1 MQTPANHAVFL
12 PEPDSVRRSARE
24 IELGQWAIFTEIV
37 RNGHV
42 VVLSFNQV
50 ADSYTLMNMLLD
62 DRSRDAVLQL
72 FRLGWLQVNAYKSLY
87 TLADY
92 ISSATNKTAKK
103 GETFLFS
110 WLPVQ
115 QNETF
120 LLGLI
125 RKAVTSSNTAM
136 FPQQAHPAPQDLWI
150 LNAEIDPLLA
160 DPNALTPQKRD
171 VLRALKK
178 EIQEDYARRMSDIG
192 KFISIIVQLSA
203 TRPAIHPKK
212 EQTDIRYDYLAL
224 LHAILWMPNI
234 PWCECGLDPKL
245 APLVEQARDQLR
257 QMLRTPQ
264 WAQLRSCNNRSDWTD
279 GLKEY
284 KPAPSP
290 GQTSPQRD
298 ALQMANA
305 LIDLCYHYASEESVL
320 QVLKH
325 FDDSGLLPLPALN
338 QPHSRA
344 AAKWLRH
351 VNARRL
357 FQRPDFLTVF
367 VRHLNTYW
375 QGHRS
380 LFLARDTDELL
391 EYRSV
396 RHWHLWDDPALCGG
410 PDSADILHT
419 PDWNLALATV
429 HNRPPTLPSAPPP
442 CTYPLQTKAFRPHWR
457 RWRFVHALGSG
468 LGLLASFL
476 LILVLAHSET
486 FLDTV
491 MCRIFPLNLDQT
503 SQMTRMLVS
512 VLVTSALVSLLSSLI
527 PWCVSQVRRGLA
539 RLRSSQP
546 SAGAFQIPDILDF
559 YKKMGRSLLGWVS
572 TTVLYRK
579 KYRTLSKSARR

>member
-12 PEPDSVRRSARE
+12 PEPDSVRRSTRE

-72 FRLGWLQVNAYKSLY
+72 FRLGWLQVNAFGSYY

-92 ISSATNKTAKK
+92 ISSVTTKK
-103 GETFLFS
+103 PEEKETFLFS

-115 QNETF
+115 QGETF

-136 FPQQAHPAPQDLWI
+136 FPQQAHPAPRDLWI
-150 LNAEIDPLLA
+150 LNAEIEPLLA
-160 DPNALTPQKRD
+160 APNALTPQEKE
-171 VLRALKK
+171 VLQALKK

-203 TRPAIHPKK
+203 TGPAIHPKK
-212 EQTDIRYDYLAL
+212 DQTDIRYDYLAL

-234 PWCECGLDPKL
+234 PWCACGLDPKL

-257 QMLRTPQ
+257 RLASTPEGRK
-264 WAQLRSCNNRSDWTD
+264 LHNRNNRSDWSYK
-279 GLKEY
+279 LK
-284 KPAPSP
+284 AFST

-320 QVLKH
+320 HVLKH

-351 VNARRL
+351 INARRL

-391 EYRSV
+391 AYLSV

-429 HNRPPTLPSAPPP
+429 HNRPPTPPSAPPP

-491 MCRIFPLNLDQT
+491 IGRIFPLNLDQT
-503 SQMTRMLVS
+503 SQLTKMLVS
-512 VLVTSALVSLLSSLI
+512 VLVTSALVSLLSSLV
-527 PWCVSQVRRGLA
+527 PWCVSQVRRGVA

-546 SAGAFQIPDILDF
+546 SAGAFHIPDILDF

-579 KYRTLSKSARR
+579 KYRALSKSARR

>member
-72 FRLGWLQVNAYKSLY
+72 FRLGWLQVNAFGSYY

-92 ISSATNKTAKK
+92 ISSVTTKK
-103 GETFLFS
+103 PEEKETFLFS

-115 QNETF
+115 QGETF

-136 FPQQAHPAPQDLWI
+136 FPQQAHPAPRDLWI
-150 LNAEIDPLLA
+150 LNAEIEPLLA
-160 DPNALTPQKRD
+160 APNALTPQEKE
-171 VLRALKK
+171 VLQALKK

-203 TRPAIHPKK
+203 TGPAIHPKK
-212 EQTDIRYDYLAL
+212 DQTDIRYDYLAL

-234 PWCECGLDPKL
+234 PWCACGLDPKL

-257 QMLRTPQ
+257 RLASTPEGRK
-264 WAQLRSCNNRSDWTD
+264 LHNRNNRSDWSYK
-279 GLKEY
+279 LK
-284 KPAPSP
+284 AFST

-298 ALQMANA
+298 ALRMANA

-320 QVLKH
+320 HVLKH

-351 VNARRL
+351 INARRL

-391 EYRSV
+391 AYRSV

-419 PDWNLALATV
+419 PDWYLALATV

-491 MCRIFPLNLDQT
+491 IGRIFPLNLDQT
-503 SQMTRMLVS
+503 SQLTKMLVS
-512 VLVTSALVSLLSSLI
+512 VLVTSALVSWRGPPALL
-527 PWCVSQVRRGLA
+527 PA
-539 RLRSSQP
+539 LR
-546 SAGAFQIPDILDF
+546 
-559 YKKMGRSLLGWVS
+559 RSLPHPRHSGL
-572 TTVLYRK
+572 L
-579 KYRTLSKSARR
+579 

>member
-12 PEPDSVRRSARE
+12 PEPDSVRRSTRE

-72 FRLGWLQVNAYKSLY
+72 FRLGWLQVNAFGSYY

-92 ISSATNKTAKK
+92 ISSVTTKK
-103 GETFLFS
+103 PEEKETFLFS

-115 QNETF
+115 QGETF

-136 FPQQAHPAPQDLWI
+136 FPQQAHPAPRDLWI
-150 LNAEIDPLLA
+150 LNAEIEPLLA
-160 DPNALTPQKRD
+160 APNALTPQEKE
-171 VLRALKK
+171 VLQALKK

-203 TRPAIHPKK
+203 TGPAIHPKK
-212 EQTDIRYDYLAL
+212 DQTDIRYDYLAL

-234 PWCECGLDPKL
+234 HWCACGLDPKL

-257 QMLRTPQ
+257 RLASTPEGRK
-264 WAQLRSCNNRSDWTD
+264 LHNRNNRSDWSYK
-279 GLKEY
+279 LK
-284 KPAPSP
+284 AFST

-320 QVLKH
+320 HVLKH

-351 VNARRL
+351 INARRL

-391 EYRSV
+391 AYRSV

-419 PDWNLALATV
+419 PDWYLALATV
-429 HNRPPTLPSAPPP
+429 HNRPPTPPSAPPP

-491 MCRIFPLNLDQT
+491 IGRIFPLNLDQT
-503 SQMTRMLVS
+503 SQLTKMLVS
-512 VLVTSALVSLLSSLI
+512 VLVTSALVSLLSSLV
-527 PWCVSQVRRGLA
+527 PWCVSQVRRGVA

-546 SAGAFQIPDILDF
+546 SAGAFHIPDILDF

-579 KYRTLSKSARR
+579 KYRALSKSARR

>member
-72 FRLGWLQVNAYKSLY
+72 FRLGWLQVNAFGSYY

-92 ISSATNKTAKK
+92 ISSVTTKK
-103 GETFLFS
+103 PEEKETFLFS

-115 QNETF
+115 QGETF

-136 FPQQAHPAPQDLWI
+136 FPQQAHPAPRDLWI
-150 LNAEIDPLLA
+150 LNAEIEPLLA
-160 DPNALTPQKRD
+160 APNALTPQEKE
-171 VLRALKK
+171 VLQALKK

-212 EQTDIRYDYLAL
+212 DQTDIRYDYLAL

-234 PWCECGLDPKL
+234 HWCACGLEPKL

-257 QMLRTPQ
+257 RLASTPEGRK
-264 WAQLRSCNNRSDWTD
+264 LHNRNNRSDWSYK
-279 GLKEY
+279 LK
-284 KPAPSP
+284 AFST

-320 QVLKH
+320 HVLKH

-351 VNARRL
+351 INARRL

-391 EYRSV
+391 AYRSV

-419 PDWNLALATV
+419 PDWYLALATV

-491 MCRIFPLNLDQT
+491 IGRIFPLNLDQT
-503 SQMTRMLVS
+503 SQLTKMLVS
-512 VLVTSALVSLLSSLI
+512 VLVTSALVSLLSSLV
-527 PWCVSQVRRGLA
+527 PWCVSQVRRGVA

-546 SAGAFQIPDILDF
+546 SAGAFHIPDILDF

-579 KYRTLSKSARR
+579 KYRALSKSARR

>member
-72 FRLGWLQVNAYKSLY
+72 FRLGWLQVNAFGSYY

-92 ISSATNKTAKK
+92 ISSVTTKK
-103 GETFLFS
+103 PEEKETFLFS

-115 QNETF
+115 QGETF

-125 RKAVTSSNTAM
+125 HKAVTSSNTAM
-136 FPQQAHPAPQDLWI
+136 FPQQAHPAPRDLWI
-150 LNAEIDPLLA
+150 LNAEIEPLLA
-160 DPNALTPQKRD
+160 APNALTPQEKE
-171 VLRALKK
+171 VLQALKK

-203 TRPAIHPKK
+203 TGPAIHPKK
-212 EQTDIRYDYLAL
+212 DQADIRYDYLAL
-224 LHAILWMPNI
+224 LHAILWTPNI
-234 PWCECGLDPKL
+234 HWCACGLDPKL

-257 QMLRTPQ
+257 RLASTPEGRK
-264 WAQLRSCNNRSDWTD
+264 LHNRNNRSDWSYK
-279 GLKEY
+279 LK
-284 KPAPSP
+284 AFSA

-320 QVLKH
+320 HVLKH

-351 VNARRL
+351 INARRL

-391 EYRSV
+391 AYRSV

-419 PDWNLALATV
+419 PDWYLALATV

-491 MCRIFPLNLDQT
+491 IGRIFPLNLDQT
-503 SQMTRMLVS
+503 SQLTKMLVS
-512 VLVTSALVSLLSSLI
+512 VLVTSALVSLLSSLV
-527 PWCVSQVRRGLA
+527 PWCVSQVRRGVA

-546 SAGAFQIPDILDF
+546 SAGAFHIPDILDF

-579 KYRTLSKSARR
+579 KYRALSKSARR

>member
-72 FRLGWLQVNAYKSLY
+72 FRLGWLQVNAFGSYY

-92 ISSATNKTAKK
+92 ISSVTTKK
-103 GETFLFS
+103 PEEKETFLFS

-115 QNETF
+115 QGETF

-136 FPQQAHPAPQDLWI
+136 FPQQAHPAPRDLWI
-150 LNAEIDPLLA
+150 LNAEIEPLLA
-160 DPNALTPQKRD
+160 APNALTPQEKE
-171 VLRALKK
+171 VLQALKK

-203 TRPAIHPKK
+203 TGPAIHPKK
-212 EQTDIRYDYLAL
+212 DQTDIRYDYLAL

-234 PWCECGLDPKL
+234 PWCACGLEPKL

-257 QMLRTPQ
+257 RLASTPEGRK
-264 WAQLRSCNNRSDWTD
+264 LHNRNNRSDWSYK
-279 GLKEY
+279 LK
-284 KPAPSP
+284 AFST

-320 QVLKH
+320 HVLKH

-351 VNARRL
+351 INARRL

-391 EYRSV
+391 AYRSV

-419 PDWNLALATV
+419 PDWYLALATV

-491 MCRIFPLNLDQT
+491 IGRIVPLNLDQT
-503 SQMTRMLVS
+503 SQLTKMLVS
-512 VLVTSALVSLLSSLI
+512 VLVTSALVSLLSSLV
-527 PWCVSQVRRGLA
+527 PWCVSQVRRGVA

-546 SAGAFQIPDILDF
+546 SAGAFHIPDILDF

-579 KYRTLSKSARR
+579 KYRALSKSARR

>member
-72 FRLGWLQVNAYKSLY
+72 FRLGWLQVNAFGSYY

-92 ISSATNKTAKK
+92 ISSVTTKK
-103 GETFLFS
+103 PEEKETFLFS

-115 QNETF
+115 QGETF

-136 FPQQAHPAPQDLWI
+136 FPQQAHPAPRDLWI
-150 LNAEIDPLLA
+150 LNAEIEPLLA
-160 DPNALTPQKRD
+160 APNALTPQEKE
-171 VLRALKK
+171 VLQALKK

-203 TRPAIHPKK
+203 TGPAIHPKK
-212 EQTDIRYDYLAL
+212 DQTDIRYDYLAL

-234 PWCECGLDPKL
+234 PWCACGLDPKL
-245 APLVEQARDQLR
+245 APLVEQARDHLR
-257 QMLRTPQ
+257 RLASTPEGRK
-264 WAQLRSCNNRSDWTD
+264 LHNRNNRSDWSYK
-279 GLKEY
+279 LK
-284 KPAPSP
+284 AFST

-320 QVLKH
+320 HVLKH

-351 VNARRL
+351 INARRL

-391 EYRSV
+391 AYRSV

-429 HNRPPTLPSAPPP
+429 HNRPPTPPSAPPP

-491 MCRIFPLNLDQT
+491 IGRIFPLNLDQT
-503 SQMTRMLVS
+503 SQLTKMLVS
-512 VLVTSALVSLLSSLI
+512 VLVTSALVSLLSSLV
-527 PWCVSQVRRGLA
+527 PWCVSQVRRGVA

-546 SAGAFQIPDILDF
+546 SAGAFHIPDILDF

-579 KYRTLSKSARR
+579 KYRALSKSARR

>member
-72 FRLGWLQVNAYKSLY
+72 FRLGWLQVNAFGSYY

-92 ISSATNKTAKK
+92 ISSVTTKK
-103 GETFLFS
+103 PEEKETFLFS

-115 QNETF
+115 QGETF

-136 FPQQAHPAPQDLWI
+136 FPQQAHPAPRDLWI
-150 LNAEIDPLLA
+150 LNAEIEPLLA
-160 DPNALTPQKRD
+160 APNALTPQEKE
-171 VLRALKK
+171 VLQALKK

-203 TRPAIHPKK
+203 TGPAIHPKK
-212 EQTDIRYDYLAL
+212 DQTDIRYDYLAL

-234 PWCECGLDPKL
+234 HWCACGLEPKL

-257 QMLRTPQ
+257 RLASTPEGRK
-264 WAQLRSCNNRSDWTD
+264 LHNRNNRSDWSYK
-279 GLKEY
+279 LK
-284 KPAPSP
+284 AFST

-320 QVLKH
+320 HVLKH

-351 VNARRL
+351 INARRL

-391 EYRSV
+391 AYRSV

-419 PDWNLALATV
+419 PDWYLALATV

-491 MCRIFPLNLDQT
+491 IGRIFPLNLDQT
-503 SQMTRMLVS
+503 SQLTKMLVS
-512 VLVTSALVSLLSSLI
+512 VLVTSALVSLLSSLV
-527 PWCVSQVRRGLA
+527 PWCVSQVRRGVA

-546 SAGAFQIPDILDF
+546 SAGAFHIPDILDF

-579 KYRTLSKSARR
+579 KYRALSKSARR

>member
-72 FRLGWLQVNAYKSLY
+72 FRLGWLQVNAYGSYY

-92 ISSATNKTAKK
+92 ISSVTTKK
-103 GETFLFS
+103 PEEKETFLFS

-115 QNETF
+115 QGETF

-136 FPQQAHPAPQDLWI
+136 FPQQAHPAPRDLWI
-150 LNAEIDPLLA
+150 LNAEIEPLLA
-160 DPNALTPQKRD
+160 APNALTPQEKE
-171 VLRALKK
+171 VLQALKK

-203 TRPAIHPKK
+203 TGPAIHPKK
-212 EQTDIRYDYLAL
+212 DQTDIRYDYLAL

-234 PWCECGLDPKL
+234 PWCACGLDPKL

-257 QMLRTPQ
+257 RLASTPEGRK
-264 WAQLRSCNNRSDWTD
+264 LHNRNNRSDWSYK
-279 GLKEY
+279 LK
-284 KPAPSP
+284 AFST

-320 QVLKH
+320 HVLKH

-351 VNARRL
+351 INARRL
-357 FQRPDFLTVF
+357 FQRPDFLSVF

-391 EYRSV
+391 AYRSV

-491 MCRIFPLNLDQT
+491 IGRIFPLNLDQT
-503 SQMTRMLVS
+503 SQLTKMLVS
-512 VLVTSALVSLLSSLI
+512 VLVTSALVSLLSSLV
-527 PWCVSQVRRGLA
+527 PWCVSQVRRGVA

-546 SAGAFQIPDILDF
+546 SAGAFHIPDILDF

-579 KYRTLSKSARR
+579 KYRALSKSARR

>member
-12 PEPDSVRRSARE
+12 SEPDSVRRSARE

-62 DRSRDAVLQL
+62 DRSRDAVLRL
-72 FRLGWLQVNAYKSLY
+72 FRLGWLQVNAFGSYY

-92 ISSATNKTAKK
+92 ISSVTTKK
-103 GETFLFS
+103 PEEKETFLFS

-115 QNETF
+115 QGETF
-120 LLGLI
+120 LLSLI

-136 FPQQAHPAPQDLWI
+136 FPQQAHPAPRDLWI
-150 LNAEIDPLLA
+150 LNAEIEPLLA
-160 DPNALTPQKRD
+160 APNALTPQEKE
-171 VLRALKK
+171 VLQALKK

-203 TRPAIHPKK
+203 TGPAIHPKK
-212 EQTDIRYDYLAL
+212 AQADIRYDYLAL

-234 PWCECGLDPKL
+234 HWCACGLDPKL

-257 QMLRTPQ
+257 RLASTPEGRK
-264 WAQLRSCNNRSDWTD
+264 LHNRNNRSDWSYK
-279 GLKEY
+279 LK
-284 KPAPSP
+284 AFST

-320 QVLKH
+320 HVLKH

-351 VNARRL
+351 INARRL

-391 EYRSV
+391 AYRSV

-419 PDWNLALATV
+419 PDWYLALATV

-491 MCRIFPLNLDQT
+491 IGRIFPLNLDQT
-503 SQMTRMLVS
+503 SQLTKMLVS
-512 VLVTSALVSLLSSLI
+512 VLVTSALVSLLSSLV
-527 PWCVSQVRRGLA
+527 PWCVSQVRRGVA

-546 SAGAFQIPDILDF
+546 SAGAFHIPDILDF

-579 KYRTLSKSARR
+579 KYRALSKSARR

>member
-24 IELGQWAIFTEIV
+24 IELGQWAIFTEIA

-72 FRLGWLQVNAYKSLY
+72 FRLGWLQVNAYGSYY

-92 ISSATNKTAKK
+92 ISSVTTKK
-103 GETFLFS
+103 PEEKETFLFS

-115 QNETF
+115 QGETF

-136 FPQQAHPAPQDLWI
+136 FPQQAHPAPRDLWI
-150 LNAEIDPLLA
+150 LNAEIEPLLA
-160 DPNALTPQKRD
+160 APNALTPQEKE
-171 VLRALKK
+171 VLQALKK

-203 TRPAIHPKK
+203 TGPAIHPKK
-212 EQTDIRYDYLAL
+212 DQTDIRYDYLAL

-234 PWCECGLDPKL
+234 PWCACGLDPKL

-257 QMLRTPQ
+257 RLASTPEGRK
-264 WAQLRSCNNRSDWTD
+264 LHNRNNRSDWSYK
-279 GLKEY
+279 LK
-284 KPAPSP
+284 AFST

-320 QVLKH
+320 HVLKH

-351 VNARRL
+351 INARRL

-391 EYRSV
+391 AYRSV

-419 PDWNLALATV
+419 PDWYLALATV

-491 MCRIFPLNLDQT
+491 IGRIFPLNLDQT
-503 SQMTRMLVS
+503 SQLTKMLVS
-512 VLVTSALVSLLSSLI
+512 VLVTSALVSLLSSLV
-527 PWCVSQVRRGLA
+527 PWCVSQVRRGVA

-546 SAGAFQIPDILDF
+546 SAGAFHIPDILDF

-579 KYRTLSKSARR
+579 KYRALSKSARR

>member
-12 PEPDSVRRSARE
+12 SEPDSVRRSARE

-62 DRSRDAVLQL
+62 DRSRDAVLRL
-72 FRLGWLQVNAYKSLY
+72 FRLGWLQVNAFGSYY

-92 ISSATNKTAKK
+92 ISSVTTKK
-103 GETFLFS
+103 PEEKETFLFS

-115 QNETF
+115 QGETF

-136 FPQQAHPAPQDLWI
+136 FPQQAHPAPRDLWI
-150 LNAEIDPLLA
+150 LNAEIEPLLA
-160 DPNALTPQKRD
+160 APNALTPQEKE
-171 VLRALKK
+171 VLQALKK

-203 TRPAIHPKK
+203 TGPAIHPKK
-212 EQTDIRYDYLAL
+212 AQADIRYDYLAL

-234 PWCECGLDPKL
+234 HWCACGLDPKL
-245 APLVEQARDQLR
+245 APLVEQARNQLR
-257 QMLRTPQ
+257 RLASTPEGRK
-264 WAQLRSCNNRSDWTD
+264 LHNRNNRSDWSYK
-279 GLKEY
+279 LK
-284 KPAPSP
+284 AFST

-320 QVLKH
+320 HVLKH

-351 VNARRL
+351 INARRL

-391 EYRSV
+391 AYRSV
-396 RHWHLWDDPALCGG
+396 RHWHLWDDPALCRG

-491 MCRIFPLNLDQT
+491 IGRIFPLNLDQT
-503 SQMTRMLVS
+503 SQLTKMLVS
-512 VLVTSALVSLLSSLI
+512 VLVTSALVSLLSSLV
-527 PWCVSQVRRGLA
+527 PWCVSQVRRSVA

-546 SAGAFQIPDILDF
+546 SAGAFHIPDILDF

-579 KYRTLSKSARR
+579 KYRALSKSARR

>member
-72 FRLGWLQVNAYKSLY
+72 FRLGWLQVNAYGSYY

-92 ISSATNKTAKK
+92 ISSVTTKK
-103 GETFLFS
+103 PEEKETFLFS

-115 QNETF
+115 QGETF

-136 FPQQAHPAPQDLWI
+136 FPQQAHPAPRDLWI
-150 LNAEIDPLLA
+150 LNAEIEPLLA
-160 DPNALTPQKRD
+160 APNALTPQEKE
-171 VLRALKK
+171 VLQALKK

-203 TRPAIHPKK
+203 TGPAIHPKK
-212 EQTDIRYDYLAL
+212 DQTDIRYDYLAL

-234 PWCECGLDPKL
+234 HWCACGLEPKL

-257 QMLRTPQ
+257 RLASTPEGRK
-264 WAQLRSCNNRSDWTD
+264 LHNRNNRSDWSYK
-279 GLKEY
+279 LK
-284 KPAPSP
+284 AFST

-298 ALQMANA
+298 ALRMANA

-320 QVLKH
+320 HVLKH

-351 VNARRL
+351 INARRL

-391 EYRSV
+391 AYRSV

-419 PDWNLALATV
+419 PDWYLALATV

-491 MCRIFPLNLDQT
+491 IGRIVPLNLDQT
-503 SQMTRMLVS
+503 SQLTKMLVS
-512 VLVTSALVSLLSSLI
+512 VLVTSALVSLLSSLV
-527 PWCVSQVRRGLA
+527 PWCVSQVRRGVA

-546 SAGAFQIPDILDF
+546 SAGAFHIPDILDF

-579 KYRTLSKSARR
+579 KYRALSKSARR

>member
-72 FRLGWLQVNAYKSLY
+72 FRLGWLQVNAYGSYY

-92 ISSATNKTAKK
+92 ISSVTTKK
-103 GETFLFS
+103 PEEKETFLFS

-115 QNETF
+115 QGETF

-136 FPQQAHPAPQDLWI
+136 FPQQAHPAPRDLWI
-150 LNAEIDPLLA
+150 LNAEIEPLLA
-160 DPNALTPQKRD
+160 APNALTPQKKE
-171 VLRALKK
+171 VLQALKK

-203 TRPAIHPKK
+203 TGPAIHPKK
-212 EQTDIRYDYLAL
+212 DQTDIRYDYLAL

-234 PWCECGLDPKL
+234 PWCACGLDPKL

-257 QMLRTPQ
+257 RLASTPEGRK
-264 WAQLRSCNNRSDWTD
+264 LHNRNNRSDWSYK
-279 GLKEY
+279 LK
-284 KPAPSP
+284 AFST

-320 QVLKH
+320 HVLKH

-351 VNARRL
+351 INARRL

-391 EYRSV
+391 AYRSV

-419 PDWNLALATV
+419 PDWYLALATV

-491 MCRIFPLNLDQT
+491 IGRIFPLNLDQT
-503 SQMTRMLVS
+503 SQLTKMLVS
-512 VLVTSALVSLLSSLI
+512 VLVTSALVSLLSSLV
-527 PWCVSQVRRGLA
+527 PWCVSQVRRGVA

-546 SAGAFQIPDILDF
+546 SAGAFHIPDILDF

-579 KYRTLSKSARR
+579 KYRALSKSARR

>member
-12 PEPDSVRRSARE
+12 SEPDSVRRSARE

-72 FRLGWLQVNAYKSLY
+72 FRLGWLQVNAFGSYY

-92 ISSATNKTAKK
+92 ISSVTTKK
-103 GETFLFS
+103 PEEKETFLFS

-115 QNETF
+115 QGETF

-136 FPQQAHPAPQDLWI
+136 FPQQAHPAPRDLWI
-150 LNAEIDPLLA
+150 LYAEIEPLLA
-160 DPNALTPQKRD
+160 APNALTPQEKE
-171 VLRALKK
+171 VLQALKK

-212 EQTDIRYDYLAL
+212 DQTDIRYDYLAL

-234 PWCECGLDPKL
+234 HWCACGLDPKL

-257 QMLRTPQ
+257 RLASTPEGRK
-264 WAQLRSCNNRSDWTD
+264 LHNRNNRSDWSYK
-279 GLKEY
+279 LK
-284 KPAPSP
+284 AFST

-320 QVLKH
+320 HVLKH

-351 VNARRL
+351 INARRL

-391 EYRSV
+391 AYRSV

-419 PDWNLALATV
+419 PDWYLALATV

-491 MCRIFPLNLDQT
+491 IGRIFPLNLDQT
-503 SQMTRMLVS
+503 SQLTKMLVS
-512 VLVTSALVSLLSSLI
+512 VLVTSALVSLLSSLV

-546 SAGAFQIPDILDF
+546 SAGAFHIPDILDF

-579 KYRTLSKSARR
+579 KYRALSKSARR

>member
-72 FRLGWLQVNAYKSLY
+72 FRLGWLQVNAFGSYY

-92 ISSATNKTAKK
+92 ISSVTTKK
-103 GETFLFS
+103 PEEKETFLFS

-115 QNETF
+115 QGETF

-136 FPQQAHPAPQDLWI
+136 FSQQAHPAPRDLWI
-150 LNAEIDPLLA
+150 LNAEIEPLLA
-160 DPNALTPQKRD
+160 APNALTPQEKE
-171 VLRALKK
+171 VLQALKK

-203 TRPAIHPKK
+203 TGPAIHPKK
-212 EQTDIRYDYLAL
+212 DQTDIRYDYLAL

-234 PWCECGLDPKL
+234 HWCACGLDPKL

-257 QMLRTPQ
+257 RLASTPEGRK
-264 WAQLRSCNNRSDWTD
+264 LHNRNNRSDWSYK
-279 GLKEY
+279 LK
-284 KPAPSP
+284 AFST

-298 ALQMANA
+298 ALRMANA

-320 QVLKH
+320 HVLKH

-351 VNARRL
+351 INARRL

-391 EYRSV
+391 AYRSV

-419 PDWNLALATV
+419 PDWYLALATV
-429 HNRPPTLPSAPPP
+429 HNRPPTPPSAPPP

-491 MCRIFPLNLDQT
+491 IGRIFPLNLDQT
-503 SQMTRMLVS
+503 SQLTKMLVS
-512 VLVTSALVSLLSSLI
+512 VLVTSALVSLLSSLV
-527 PWCVSQVRRGLA
+527 PWCVSQVRRGVA

-546 SAGAFQIPDILDF
+546 SAGAFHIPDILDF

-579 KYRTLSKSARR
+579 KYRALSKSARR

>member
-12 PEPDSVRRSARE
+12 SEPDSVRRSARE

-72 FRLGWLQVNAYKSLY
+72 FRLGWLQVNAYGSYY

-92 ISSATNKTAKK
+92 ISSVTTKK
-103 GETFLFS
+103 PEEKETFLFS

-115 QNETF
+115 QGETF

-136 FPQQAHPAPQDLWI
+136 FPQQAHPAPRDLWI
-150 LNAEIDPLLA
+150 LNAEIEPLLA
-160 DPNALTPQKRD
+160 APNALTPQEKE
-171 VLRALKK
+171 VLQALKK

-203 TRPAIHPKK
+203 TGPAIHPKK
-212 EQTDIRYDYLAL
+212 DQTDIRYDYLAL

-234 PWCECGLDPKL
+234 HWCACGLDPKL

-257 QMLRTPQ
+257 RLASTPEGRK
-264 WAQLRSCNNRSDWTD
+264 LHNRNNRSDWSYK
-279 GLKEY
+279 LK
-284 KPAPSP
+284 AFST

-320 QVLKH
+320 HVLKH

-351 VNARRL
+351 INARRL

-391 EYRSV
+391 AYRSV

-419 PDWNLALATV
+419 PDWYLALATV
-429 HNRPPTLPSAPPP
+429 HNRPPTPPSAPPP

-491 MCRIFPLNLDQT
+491 IGRIFPLNLDQT
-503 SQMTRMLVS
+503 SQLTKMLVS
-512 VLVTSALVSLLSSLI
+512 VLVTSALVSLLSSLV
-527 PWCVSQVRRGLA
+527 PWCVSQVRRGVA

-546 SAGAFQIPDILDF
+546 SAGAFHIPDILDF

-579 KYRTLSKSARR
+579 KYRALSKSARR

>member
-72 FRLGWLQVNAYKSLY
+72 FRLGWLQVNAYGSYY

-92 ISSATNKTAKK
+92 ISSVTTKK
-103 GETFLFS
+103 PEEKETFLFS

-115 QNETF
+115 QGETF

-136 FPQQAHPAPQDLWI
+136 FPQQAHPAPRDLWI
-150 LNAEIDPLLA
+150 LNAEIEPLLA
-160 DPNALTPQKRD
+160 APNALTPQEKE
-171 VLRALKK
+171 VLQALKK

-203 TRPAIHPKK
+203 TGPAIHPKK
-212 EQTDIRYDYLAL
+212 DQTDIRYDYLAL

-234 PWCECGLDPKL
+234 HWCACGLDPKL

-257 QMLRTPQ
+257 RLASTPEGRK
-264 WAQLRSCNNRSDWTD
+264 LHNRNNRSDWSYK
-279 GLKEY
+279 LK
-284 KPAPSP
+284 AFST

-298 ALQMANA
+298 ALRMANA

-320 QVLKH
+320 HVLKH

-351 VNARRL
+351 INARRL

-391 EYRSV
+391 AYRSV

-491 MCRIFPLNLDQT
+491 IGRIFPLNLDQT
-503 SQMTRMLVS
+503 SQLTKMLVS
-512 VLVTSALVSLLSSLI
+512 VLVTSALVSLLSSLV
-527 PWCVSQVRRGLA
+527 PWCVSQVRRGVA

-546 SAGAFQIPDILDF
+546 SAGAFHIPDILDF

-579 KYRTLSKSARR
+579 KYRALSKSARR

>member
-72 FRLGWLQVNAYKSLY
+72 FRLGWLQVNAFGSYY

-92 ISSATNKTAKK
+92 ISSVTTKK
-103 GETFLFS
+103 PEEKETFLFS

-115 QNETF
+115 QGETF

-136 FPQQAHPAPQDLWI
+136 FPQQAHPAPRDLWI
-150 LNAEIDPLLA
+150 LNAEIEPLLA
-160 DPNALTPQKRD
+160 APNALTPQEKE
-171 VLRALKK
+171 VLQALKK

-203 TRPAIHPKK
+203 TGPAIHPKK
-212 EQTDIRYDYLAL
+212 AQADIRYDYLAL

-234 PWCECGLDPKL
+234 HWCACGLDPKL

-257 QMLRTPQ
+257 RLASTPEGRK
-264 WAQLRSCNNRSDWTD
+264 LHNRNNRSDWSYK
-279 GLKEY
+279 LK
-284 KPAPSP
+284 AFST

-320 QVLKH
+320 HVLKH

-351 VNARRL
+351 INARRL

-391 EYRSV
+391 AYRSV

-419 PDWNLALATV
+419 PDWYLALATV

-491 MCRIFPLNLDQT
+491 IGRIFPLNLDQT
-503 SQMTRMLVS
+503 SQLTKMLVS
-512 VLVTSALVSLLSSLI
+512 VLVTSALVSLLSSLV
-527 PWCVSQVRRGLA
+527 PWCVSQVRRGVA

-546 SAGAFQIPDILDF
+546 SAGAFHIPDILDF

-579 KYRTLSKSARR
+579 KYRALSKSARR

>member
-72 FRLGWLQVNAYKSLY
+72 FRLGWLQVNAFGSYY

-92 ISSATNKTAKK
+92 ISSVTTKK
-103 GETFLFS
+103 PEEKETFLFS

-115 QNETF
+115 QGETF

-136 FPQQAHPAPQDLWI
+136 FPQQAHPAPRDLWI
-150 LNAEIDPLLA
+150 LNAEIEPLLA
-160 DPNALTPQKRD
+160 APNALTPQEKE
-171 VLRALKK
+171 VLQALKK

-203 TRPAIHPKK
+203 TGPAIHPKK
-212 EQTDIRYDYLAL
+212 DQTDIRYDYLAL

-234 PWCECGLDPKL
+234 HWCACGLDPKL

-257 QMLRTPQ
+257 RLASTPEGRK
-264 WAQLRSCNNRSDWTD
+264 LHNRNNRSDWSYK
-279 GLKEY
+279 LK
-284 KPAPSP
+284 AFST

-320 QVLKH
+320 HVLKH

-351 VNARRL
+351 INARRL

-391 EYRSV
+391 AYRSV
-396 RHWHLWDDPALCGG
+396 RHWHLWDDPALCCG

-429 HNRPPTLPSAPPP
+429 HNRPPTPPSAPPP

-491 MCRIFPLNLDQT
+491 IGRIVPLNLGQT
-503 SQMTRMLVS
+503 SQLTKMLVS
-512 VLVTSALVSLLSSLI
+512 VLVTSALVSLLSSLV
-527 PWCVSQVRRGLA
+527 PWCVSQVRRGVA

-546 SAGAFQIPDILDF
+546 SAGAFHIPDILDF

-579 KYRTLSKSARR
+579 KYRVLSKSARR

>member
-72 FRLGWLQVNAYKSLY
+72 FRLGWLQVNAFGSYY

-92 ISSATNKTAKK
+92 ISSVTTKK
-103 GETFLFS
+103 PEEKETFLFS

-115 QNETF
+115 QGETF

-136 FPQQAHPAPQDLWI
+136 FPQQAHPAPRDLWI
-150 LNAEIDPLLA
+150 LNAEIEPLLA
-160 DPNALTPQKRD
+160 APNALTPQEKE
-171 VLRALKK
+171 VLQALKK

-212 EQTDIRYDYLAL
+212 AQADIRYDYLAL

-234 PWCECGLDPKL
+234 PWCACGLDPKL

-257 QMLRTPQ
+257 RLASTPEGRK
-264 WAQLRSCNNRSDWTD
+264 LHNRNNRSDWSYK
-279 GLKEY
+279 LK
-284 KPAPSP
+284 AFST

-320 QVLKH
+320 HVLKH

-351 VNARRL
+351 INARRL

-391 EYRSV
+391 AYRSV

-491 MCRIFPLNLDQT
+491 IGRIVPLNLDQT
-503 SQMTRMLVS
+503 SQLTKMLVS
-512 VLVTSALVSLLSSLI
+512 VLVTSALVSLLSSLV
-527 PWCVSQVRRGLA
+527 PWCVSQVRRGVA

-546 SAGAFQIPDILDF
+546 SAGAFHIPDILGF

-579 KYRTLSKSARR
+579 KYRALSKSARR

>member
-72 FRLGWLQVNAYKSLY
+72 FRLGWLQVNAFGSYY

-92 ISSATNKTAKK
+92 ISSVTTKK
-103 GETFLFS
+103 PEEKETFLFS

-115 QNETF
+115 QGETF

-136 FPQQAHPAPQDLWI
+136 FPQQAHPAPRDLWI
-150 LNAEIDPLLA
+150 LNAEIEPLLA
-160 DPNALTPQKRD
+160 APNALTPQEKE
-171 VLRALKK
+171 VLQALKK

-203 TRPAIHPKK
+203 TGPAIHPKK
-212 EQTDIRYDYLAL
+212 DQTDIRYDYLAL

-234 PWCECGLDPKL
+234 HWCACGLDPKL

-257 QMLRTPQ
+257 RLASTPEGRK
-264 WAQLRSCNNRSDWTD
+264 LHNRNNRSDWSYK
-279 GLKEY
+279 LK
-284 KPAPSP
+284 AFST

-320 QVLKH
+320 HVLKH

-351 VNARRL
+351 INARRL

-391 EYRSV
+391 AYRSV

-419 PDWNLALATV
+419 PDWYLALATV

-491 MCRIFPLNLDQT
+491 IGRIFPLNLDQT
-503 SQMTRMLVS
+503 SQLTKMLVS
-512 VLVTSALVSLLSSLI
+512 VLVTSALVSLLSSLV
-527 PWCVSQVRRGLA
+527 PWCVSQVRRGVA

-546 SAGAFQIPDILDF
+546 SAGAFHIPDILDF

-579 KYRTLSKSARR
+579 KYRALSKSARR

>member
-72 FRLGWLQVNAYKSLY
+72 FRLGWLQVNAFGSYY

-92 ISSATNKTAKK
+92 ISSVTTKK
-103 GETFLFS
+103 PEEKETFLFS

-115 QNETF
+115 QGETF

-136 FPQQAHPAPQDLWI
+136 FPQQAHPAPRDLWI
-150 LNAEIDPLLA
+150 LNAEIEPLLA
-160 DPNALTPQKRD
+160 APNALTPQEKE
-171 VLRALKK
+171 VLQALKK

-203 TRPAIHPKK
+203 TGPAIHPKK
-212 EQTDIRYDYLAL
+212 DQTDIRYDYLAL

-234 PWCECGLDPKL
+234 PWCACGLEPKL

-257 QMLRTPQ
+257 RLASTPEGRK
-264 WAQLRSCNNRSDWTD
+264 LHNRNNRSDWSYK
-279 GLKEY
+279 LK
-284 KPAPSP
+284 AFST

-320 QVLKH
+320 HVLKH

-351 VNARRL
+351 INARRL

-391 EYRSV
+391 AYRSV

-419 PDWNLALATV
+419 PDWYLALATV

-491 MCRIFPLNLDQT
+491 IGRIFPLNLDQT
-503 SQMTRMLVS
+503 SQLTKMLVS
-512 VLVTSALVSLLSSLI
+512 VLVTSALVSLLSSLV
-527 PWCVSQVRRGLA
+527 PWCVSQVRRGVA

-546 SAGAFQIPDILDF
+546 SAGAFHIPDILDF

-579 KYRTLSKSARR
+579 KYRALSKSARR

>member
-72 FRLGWLQVNAYKSLY
+72 FRLGWLQVNAFGSYY

-92 ISSATNKTAKK
+92 ISSVTTKK
-103 GETFLFS
+103 PEEKETFLFS

-115 QNETF
+115 QGETF

-136 FPQQAHPAPQDLWI
+136 FPQQAHPAPRDLWI
-150 LNAEIDPLLA
+150 LNAEIEPLLA
-160 DPNALTPQKRD
+160 APNALTPQEKE
-171 VLRALKK
+171 VLQALKK

-203 TRPAIHPKK
+203 TGPAIHPKK
-212 EQTDIRYDYLAL
+212 DQTDIRYDYLAL

-234 PWCECGLDPKL
+234 HWCACGLDPKL

-257 QMLRTPQ
+257 RLASTPEGRK
-264 WAQLRSCNNRSDWTD
+264 LHNRNNRSDWSYK
-279 GLKEY
+279 LK
-284 KPAPSP
+284 AFST

-298 ALQMANA
+298 ALRMANA

-320 QVLKH
+320 HVLKH

-351 VNARRL
+351 INARRL

-391 EYRSV
+391 AYRSV

-419 PDWNLALATV
+419 PDWYLALATV

-491 MCRIFPLNLDQT
+491 IGRIFPLNLDQT
-503 SQMTRMLVS
+503 SQLTKMLVS
-512 VLVTSALVSLLSSLI
+512 VLVTSALVSLLSSLV
-527 PWCVSQVRRGLA
+527 PWCVSQVRRGVA

-546 SAGAFQIPDILDF
+546 SAGAFHIPDILDF

-579 KYRTLSKSARR
+579 KYRALSKSARR

>member
-12 PEPDSVRRSARE
+12 SEPDSVRRSARE

-72 FRLGWLQVNAYKSLY
+72 FRLGWLQVNAYGSYY

-92 ISSATNKTAKK
+92 ISSVTTKK
-103 GETFLFS
+103 PEEKETFLFS

-115 QNETF
+115 QGETF

-136 FPQQAHPAPQDLWI
+136 FPQQAHPAPRDLWI
-150 LNAEIDPLLA
+150 LNAEIEPLLA
-160 DPNALTPQKRD
+160 APNALTPQEKE
-171 VLRALKK
+171 VLQALKK

-203 TRPAIHPKK
+203 TGPAIHPKK
-212 EQTDIRYDYLAL
+212 DQTDIRYDYLAL

-234 PWCECGLDPKL
+234 PWCACGLDPKL

-257 QMLRTPQ
+257 RLASTPEGRK
-264 WAQLRSCNNRSDWTD
+264 LHNRNNRSDWSYK
-279 GLKEY
+279 LK
-284 KPAPSP
+284 AFST

-320 QVLKH
+320 HVLKH

-351 VNARRL
+351 INARRL

-391 EYRSV
+391 AYRSV
-396 RHWHLWDDPALCGG
+396 RHRHLWDDPALCGG

-491 MCRIFPLNLDQT
+491 IGRIFPLNLDQT
-503 SQMTRMLVS
+503 SQLTKMLVS
-512 VLVTSALVSLLSSLI
+512 VLVTSALVSLLSSLV
-527 PWCVSQVRRGLA
+527 PWCVSQVRRGVA

-546 SAGAFQIPDILDF
+546 SAGAFHIPDILDF

-579 KYRTLSKSARR
+579 KYRALSKSARR

>member
-72 FRLGWLQVNAYKSLY
+72 FRLGWLQMNAYGSYY

-92 ISSATNKTAKK
+92 ISSVTTKK
-103 GETFLFS
+103 PEEKETFLFS

-115 QNETF
+115 QGETF

-136 FPQQAHPAPQDLWI
+136 FPQQAHPAPRDLWI
-150 LNAEIDPLLA
+150 LNAEIEPLLA
-160 DPNALTPQKRD
+160 APNALTPQEKE
-171 VLRALKK
+171 VLQALKK

-203 TRPAIHPKK
+203 TGPAIHPKK
-212 EQTDIRYDYLAL
+212 DQTDIRYDYLAL

-234 PWCECGLDPKL
+234 HWCACGLEPKL

-257 QMLRTPQ
+257 RLASTPEGRK
-264 WAQLRSCNNRSDWTD
+264 LHNRNNRSDWSYK
-279 GLKEY
+279 LK
-284 KPAPSP
+284 AFST

-320 QVLKH
+320 HVLKH

-351 VNARRL
+351 INARRL

-391 EYRSV
+391 AYRSV

-419 PDWNLALATV
+419 PDWYLALATV

-491 MCRIFPLNLDQT
+491 IGRIFPLNLGQT
-503 SQMTRMLVS
+503 SQLTKMLVS
-512 VLVTSALVSLLSSLI
+512 VLVTSALVSLLSSLV
-527 PWCVSQVRRGLA
+527 PWCVSQVRRGVA

-546 SAGAFQIPDILDF
+546 SAGAFHIPDILDF

-579 KYRTLSKSARR
+579 KYRALSKSARR

>member
-72 FRLGWLQVNAYKSLY
+72 FRLGWLQVNAYGSYY

-92 ISSATNKTAKK
+92 ISSVTTKK
-103 GETFLFS
+103 PEEKETFLFS

-115 QNETF
+115 QGETF

-136 FPQQAHPAPQDLWI
+136 FPQQAHPAPRDLWI
-150 LNAEIDPLLA
+150 LNAEIEPLLA
-160 DPNALTPQKRD
+160 APNALTPQEKE
-171 VLRALKK
+171 VLQALKK

-203 TRPAIHPKK
+203 TGPAIHPKK
-212 EQTDIRYDYLAL
+212 DQTDIRYDYLAL

-234 PWCECGLDPKL
+234 PWCACGLDPKL
-245 APLVEQARDQLR
+245 APLVEQARDHLR
-257 QMLRTPQ
+257 RLASTPEGRK
-264 WAQLRSCNNRSDWTD
+264 LHNRNNRSDWSYK
-279 GLKEY
+279 LK
-284 KPAPSP
+284 AFST

-320 QVLKH
+320 HVLKH

-351 VNARRL
+351 INARRL

-391 EYRSV
+391 AYRSV

-419 PDWNLALATV
+419 PDWYLALATV

-491 MCRIFPLNLDQT
+491 IGRIFPLNLDQT
-503 SQMTRMLVS
+503 SQLTKMLVS
-512 VLVTSALVSLLSSLI
+512 VLVTSALVSLLSSLV

-546 SAGAFQIPDILDF
+546 SAGAFHIPDILDF

-579 KYRTLSKSARR
+579 KYRALSKSARR

>member
-72 FRLGWLQVNAYKSLY
+72 FRLGWLQVNAYGSYY

-92 ISSATNKTAKK
+92 ISSVTTKK
-103 GETFLFS
+103 PEEKETFLFS

-115 QNETF
+115 QGETF

-136 FPQQAHPAPQDLWI
+136 FPQQAHPAPRDLWI
-150 LNAEIDPLLA
+150 LNAEIEPLLA
-160 DPNALTPQKRD
+160 APNALTPQEKE
-171 VLRALKK
+171 VLQALKK

-203 TRPAIHPKK
+203 TGPAIHPKK
-212 EQTDIRYDYLAL
+212 DQTDIRYDYLAL

-234 PWCECGLDPKL
+234 PWCACGLDPKL

-257 QMLRTPQ
+257 RLASTPEGRK
-264 WAQLRSCNNRSDWTD
+264 LHNRNNRSDWSYK
-279 GLKEY
+279 LK
-284 KPAPSP
+284 AFST

-320 QVLKH
+320 HVLKH

-351 VNARRL
+351 INARRL

-391 EYRSV
+391 AYRSV

-419 PDWNLALATV
+419 PDWYLALATV

-491 MCRIFPLNLDQT
+491 IGRIFPLNLGQT
-503 SQMTRMLVS
+503 SQLTKMLVS
-512 VLVTSALVSLLSSLI
+512 VLVTSALVSLLSSLV
-527 PWCVSQVRRGLA
+527 PWCVSQVRRGVA

-546 SAGAFQIPDILDF
+546 SAGAFHIPDILDF

-579 KYRTLSKSARR
+579 KYRALSKSARR

>member
-72 FRLGWLQVNAYKSLY
+72 FRLGWLQVNAFGSYY

-92 ISSATNKTAKK
+92 ISSVTTKK
-103 GETFLFS
+103 PEEKETFLFS

-115 QNETF
+115 QGETF

-136 FPQQAHPAPQDLWI
+136 FPQQAHPAPRDLWI
-150 LNAEIDPLLA
+150 LNAEIEPLLA
-160 DPNALTPQKRD
+160 APNALTPQEKE
-171 VLRALKK
+171 VLQALKK

-203 TRPAIHPKK
+203 TGPAIHPKK
-212 EQTDIRYDYLAL
+212 DQTDIRYDYLAL

-234 PWCECGLDPKL
+234 HWCACGLDPKL

-257 QMLRTPQ
+257 RLASTPEGRK
-264 WAQLRSCNNRSDWTD
+264 LHNRNNRSDWSYK
-279 GLKEY
+279 LK
-284 KPAPSP
+284 AFST

-320 QVLKH
+320 HVLKH

-351 VNARRL
+351 INARRL

-391 EYRSV
+391 AYLSV

-419 PDWNLALATV
+419 PDWYLALATV
-429 HNRPPTLPSAPPP
+429 HNRPPTPPSAPPP

-491 MCRIFPLNLDQT
+491 IGRIFPLNLDQT
-503 SQMTRMLVS
+503 SQLTKMLVS
-512 VLVTSALVSLLSSLI
+512 VLVTSALVSLLSSLV
-527 PWCVSQVRRGLA
+527 PWCVSQVRRGVA

-546 SAGAFQIPDILDF
+546 SAGAFHIPDILDF

-579 KYRTLSKSARR
+579 KYRALSKSARR

>member
-72 FRLGWLQVNAYKSLY
+72 FRLGWLQVNAYGSYY

-92 ISSATNKTAKK
+92 ISSVTTKK
-103 GETFLFS
+103 PEEKETFLFS

-115 QNETF
+115 QGETF

-136 FPQQAHPAPQDLWI
+136 FPQQAHPAPRDLWI
-150 LNAEIDPLLA
+150 LNAEIEPLLA
-160 DPNALTPQKRD
+160 APNALTPQEKE
-171 VLRALKK
+171 VLQALKK

-203 TRPAIHPKK
+203 TGPAIHPKK
-212 EQTDIRYDYLAL
+212 DQTDIRYDYLAL

-234 PWCECGLDPKL
+234 HWCACGLDPKL

-257 QMLRTPQ
+257 RLASTPEGRK
-264 WAQLRSCNNRSDWTD
+264 LHNRNNRSDWSYK
-279 GLKEY
+279 LK
-284 KPAPSP
+284 AFST

-320 QVLKH
+320 HVLKH

-351 VNARRL
+351 INARRL

-391 EYRSV
+391 AYRSV

-419 PDWNLALATV
+419 PDWYLALATV

-491 MCRIFPLNLDQT
+491 IGRIFPLNLDQT
-503 SQMTRMLVS
+503 SQLTKMLVS
-512 VLVTSALVSLLSSLI
+512 VLVTSALVSLLSSLV
-527 PWCVSQVRRGLA
+527 PWCVSQVRRGVA

-546 SAGAFQIPDILDF
+546 SAGAFHIPDILDF

-579 KYRTLSKSARR
+579 KYRALSKSARR

>member
-72 FRLGWLQVNAYKSLY
+72 FRLGWLQVNAFGSYY

-92 ISSATNKTAKK
+92 ISSVTTKK
-103 GETFLFS
+103 PEEKETFLFS

-115 QNETF
+115 QGETF

-136 FPQQAHPAPQDLWI
+136 FPQQAHPAPRDLWI
-150 LNAEIDPLLA
+150 LNAEIEPLLA
-160 DPNALTPQKRD
+160 APNALTPQEKE
-171 VLRALKK
+171 VLQALKK

-203 TRPAIHPKK
+203 TGPAIHPKK
-212 EQTDIRYDYLAL
+212 DQTDIRYDYLAL

-234 PWCECGLDPKL
+234 HWCACGLDPKL

-257 QMLRTPQ
+257 RLASTPEGHK
-264 WAQLRSCNNRSDWTD
+264 LHNRNNRSDWSYK
-279 GLKEY
+279 LK
-284 KPAPSP
+284 AFST

-320 QVLKH
+320 HVLKH

-351 VNARRL
+351 INARRL

-391 EYRSV
+391 AYRSV

-410 PDSADILHT
+410 PDLADILHT
-419 PDWNLALATV
+419 PDWYLALATV

-491 MCRIFPLNLDQT
+491 IGRIFPLNLDQT
-503 SQMTRMLVS
+503 SQLTKMLVS
-512 VLVTSALVSLLSSLI
+512 VLVTSALVSLLSSLV

-546 SAGAFQIPDILDF
+546 SAGAFHIPDILDF

-579 KYRTLSKSARR
+579 KYRALSKSARR

>member
-12 PEPDSVRRSARE
+12 SEPDSVRRSARE

-72 FRLGWLQVNAYKSLY
+72 FRLGWLQVNAYGSYY

-92 ISSATNKTAKK
+92 ISSVTTKK
-103 GETFLFS
+103 PEEKETFLFS

-115 QNETF
+115 QGETF

-136 FPQQAHPAPQDLWI
+136 FPQQAHPAPRDLWI
-150 LNAEIDPLLA
+150 LNAEIEPLLA
-160 DPNALTPQKRD
+160 APNALTPQEKE
-171 VLRALKK
+171 VLQALKK

-203 TRPAIHPKK
+203 TGPAIHPKK
-212 EQTDIRYDYLAL
+212 DQTDIRYDYLAL

-234 PWCECGLDPKL
+234 PWCACGLDPKL

-257 QMLRTPQ
+257 RLASTPEGRK
-264 WAQLRSCNNRSDWTD
+264 LHNRNNRSDWSYK
-279 GLKEY
+279 LK
-284 KPAPSP
+284 AFSA

-320 QVLKH
+320 HVLKH

-351 VNARRL
+351 INARRL

-391 EYRSV
+391 AYRSV

-419 PDWNLALATV
+419 PDWYLALATV

-491 MCRIFPLNLDQT
+491 IGRIFPLNLDQT
-503 SQMTRMLVS
+503 SQLTKMLVS
-512 VLVTSALVSLLSSLI
+512 VLVTSALVSLLSSLV
-527 PWCVSQVRRGLA
+527 PWCVSQVRRGVA

-546 SAGAFQIPDILDF
+546 SAGAFHIPDILDF

-579 KYRTLSKSARR
+579 KYRALSKSARR

>member
-72 FRLGWLQVNAYKSLY
+72 FRLGWLQVNAYGSYY

-92 ISSATNKTAKK
+92 ISSVTTKK
-103 GETFLFS
+103 PEEKETFLFS

-115 QNETF
+115 QGETF

-136 FPQQAHPAPQDLWI
+136 FPQQAHPAPRDLWI
-150 LNAEIDPLLA
+150 LNAEIEPLLA
-160 DPNALTPQKRD
+160 APNALTPQEKE
-171 VLRALKK
+171 VLQALKK

-203 TRPAIHPKK
+203 TGPAIHPKK
-212 EQTDIRYDYLAL
+212 DQTDIRYDYLAL

-234 PWCECGLDPKL
+234 HWCACGLDPKL

-257 QMLRTPQ
+257 RLASTPEGRK
-264 WAQLRSCNNRSDWTD
+264 LHNRNNRSDWSYK
-279 GLKEY
+279 LK
-284 KPAPSP
+284 AFST

-298 ALQMANA
+298 ALRMANA
-305 LIDLCYHYASEESVL
+305 LIDLCYHYASQESVL
-320 QVLKH
+320 HVLKH

-351 VNARRL
+351 INARRL

-391 EYRSV
+391 AYRSV

-419 PDWNLALATV
+419 PDWYLALATV

-491 MCRIFPLNLDQT
+491 IGRIFPLNLDQT
-503 SQMTRMLVS
+503 SQLTKMLVS
-512 VLVTSALVSLLSSLI
+512 VLVTSALVSLLSSLV
-527 PWCVSQVRRGLA
+527 PWCVSQVRRGVA

-546 SAGAFQIPDILDF
+546 SAGAFHIPDILDF

-579 KYRTLSKSARR
+579 KYRALSKSARR

>member
-12 PEPDSVRRSARE
+12 SEPDSVRRSARE

-72 FRLGWLQVNAYKSLY
+72 FRLGWLQVNAFGSYY

-92 ISSATNKTAKK
+92 ISSVTTKK
-103 GETFLFS
+103 PEEKETFLFS

-115 QNETF
+115 QGETF

-125 RKAVTSSNTAM
+125 RKAVTSSNMAM
-136 FPQQAHPAPQDLWI
+136 FPQQAHPAPRDLWI
-150 LNAEIDPLLA
+150 LNAEIEPLLA
-160 DPNALTPQKRD
+160 APNALTPQEKE
-171 VLRALKK
+171 VLQALKK

-203 TRPAIHPKK
+203 TGPAIHPKK
-212 EQTDIRYDYLAL
+212 DQTDIRYDYLAL

-234 PWCECGLDPKL
+234 HWCACGLDPKL

-257 QMLRTPQ
+257 RLASTPEGRK
-264 WAQLRSCNNRSDWTD
+264 LHNRNNRSDWSYK
-279 GLKEY
+279 LK
-284 KPAPSP
+284 AFST

-320 QVLKH
+320 HVLKH

-351 VNARRL
+351 INARRL

-391 EYRSV
+391 AYRSV

-419 PDWNLALATV
+419 PDWYLALATV

-491 MCRIFPLNLDQT
+491 IGRIFPLNLDQT
-503 SQMTRMLVS
+503 SQLTKMLVS
-512 VLVTSALVSLLSSLI
+512 VLVTSALVSLLSSLV
-527 PWCVSQVRRGLA
+527 PWCVSQVRRGVA

-546 SAGAFQIPDILDF
+546 SAGAFHIPDILDF

-579 KYRTLSKSARR
+579 KYRALSKSARR

>member
-12 PEPDSVRRSARE
+12 SEPDSVRRSARE

-72 FRLGWLQVNAYKSLY
+72 FRLGWLQVNAFGSYY

-92 ISSATNKTAKK
+92 ISSVTTKK
-103 GETFLFS
+103 PEEKETFLFS

-115 QNETF
+115 QGETF

-136 FPQQAHPAPQDLWI
+136 FPQQAHPAPRDLWI
-150 LNAEIDPLLA
+150 LNAEIEPLLA
-160 DPNALTPQKRD
+160 APNALTPQEKE
-171 VLRALKK
+171 VLQALKK

-203 TRPAIHPKK
+203 TGPAIHPKK
-212 EQTDIRYDYLAL
+212 DQTDIRYDYLAL

-234 PWCECGLDPKL
+234 HWCACGLEPKL

-257 QMLRTPQ
+257 RLASTPEGRK
-264 WAQLRSCNNRSDWTD
+264 LHNRNNRSDWSYK
-279 GLKEY
+279 LK
-284 KPAPSP
+284 AFSA

-298 ALQMANA
+298 ALRMANA

-320 QVLKH
+320 HVLKH

-351 VNARRL
+351 INARRL

-391 EYRSV
+391 AYRSV

-419 PDWNLALATV
+419 PDWYLALATV

-491 MCRIFPLNLDQT
+491 IGRIFPLNLDQT
-503 SQMTRMLVS
+503 SQLTKMLVS
-512 VLVTSALVSLLSSLI
+512 VLVTSALVSLLSSLV
-527 PWCVSQVRRGLA
+527 PWCVSQVRRGVA

-546 SAGAFQIPDILDF
+546 SAGAFHIPDILDF

-579 KYRTLSKSARR
+579 KYRALSKSARR

>member
-72 FRLGWLQVNAYKSLY
+72 FRLGWLQVNAYGSYY

-92 ISSATNKTAKK
+92 ISSVTTKK
-103 GETFLFS
+103 PEEKETFLFS

-115 QNETF
+115 QGETF

-136 FPQQAHPAPQDLWI
+136 FPQQAHPAPRDLWI
-150 LNAEIDPLLA
+150 LNAEIEPLLA
-160 DPNALTPQKRD
+160 APNALTPQEKE
-171 VLRALKK
+171 VLQALKK

-212 EQTDIRYDYLAL
+212 DQTDIRYDYLAL

-234 PWCECGLDPKL
+234 HWCACGLEPKL

-257 QMLRTPQ
+257 RLASTPEGRK
-264 WAQLRSCNNRSDWTD
+264 LHNRNNRSDWSYK
-279 GLKEY
+279 LK
-284 KPAPSP
+284 AFST

-320 QVLKH
+320 HVLKH

-351 VNARRL
+351 INARRL

-391 EYRSV
+391 AYRSV
-396 RHWHLWDDPALCGG
+396 RHWHLWDDPALCRG

-419 PDWNLALATV
+419 PDWYLALATV

-491 MCRIFPLNLDQT
+491 IGRIFPLNLDQT
-503 SQMTRMLVS
+503 SQLTKMLVS
-512 VLVTSALVSLLSSLI
+512 VLVTSALVSLLSSLV
-527 PWCVSQVRRGLA
+527 PWCVSQVRRGVA

-546 SAGAFQIPDILDF
+546 SAGAFHIPDILDF

-579 KYRTLSKSARR
+579 KYRALSKSARR

>member
-12 PEPDSVRRSARE
+12 SEPDSVRRSARE

-72 FRLGWLQVNAYKSLY
+72 FRLGWLQVNAFGSYY

-92 ISSATNKTAKK
+92 ISSVTTKK
-103 GETFLFS
+103 PEEKETFLFS

-115 QNETF
+115 QGETF

-136 FPQQAHPAPQDLWI
+136 FPQQAHPAPRDLWI
-150 LNAEIDPLLA
+150 LNAEIEPLLA
-160 DPNALTPQKRD
+160 APNALTPQEKE
-171 VLRALKK
+171 VLQALKK

-203 TRPAIHPKK
+203 TGPAIHPKK
-212 EQTDIRYDYLAL
+212 DQTDIRYDYLAL

-234 PWCECGLDPKL
+234 PWCACGLDPKL

-257 QMLRTPQ
+257 RLASTPEGRK
-264 WAQLRSCNNRSDWTD
+264 LHNRNNRSDWSYK
-279 GLKEY
+279 LK
-284 KPAPSP
+284 AFSA

-320 QVLKH
+320 HVLKH

-351 VNARRL
+351 INARRL

-391 EYRSV
+391 AYRSV
-396 RHWHLWDDPALCGG
+396 RHWHLWDDPALCCG

-419 PDWNLALATV
+419 PDWYLALATV

-491 MCRIFPLNLDQT
+491 IGRIFPLNLDQT
-503 SQMTRMLVS
+503 SQLTKMLVS
-512 VLVTSALVSLLSSLI
+512 VLVTSALVSLLSSLV
-527 PWCVSQVRRGLA
+527 PWCVSQVRRGVA

-546 SAGAFQIPDILDF
+546 SAGAFHIPDILDF

-579 KYRTLSKSARR
+579 KYRALSKSARR

>member
-12 PEPDSVRRSARE
+12 SEPDSVRRSARE

-72 FRLGWLQVNAYKSLY
+72 FRLGWLQVNAYGSYY

-92 ISSATNKTAKK
+92 ISSVTTKK
-103 GETFLFS
+103 PEEKETFLFS

-115 QNETF
+115 QGETF

-136 FPQQAHPAPQDLWI
+136 FPQQAHPAPRDLWI
-150 LNAEIDPLLA
+150 LNAEIEPLLA
-160 DPNALTPQKRD
+160 APNALTPQEKE
-171 VLRALKK
+171 VLQALKK

-203 TRPAIHPKK
+203 TGPAIHPKK
-212 EQTDIRYDYLAL
+212 DQTDIRYDYLAL

-234 PWCECGLDPKL
+234 PWCACGLDPKL

-257 QMLRTPQ
+257 RLASTPEGRK
-264 WAQLRSCNNRSDWTD
+264 LHNRNNRSDWSYK
-279 GLKEY
+279 LK
-284 KPAPSP
+284 AFSA

-320 QVLKH
+320 HVLKH

-351 VNARRL
+351 INARRL

-391 EYRSV
+391 AYRSV

-419 PDWNLALATV
+419 PDWYLALATV

-491 MCRIFPLNLDQT
+491 IGRIFPLNLGQT
-503 SQMTRMLVS
+503 SQLTKMLVS
-512 VLVTSALVSLLSSLI
+512 VLVTSALVSLLSSLV
-527 PWCVSQVRRGLA
+527 PWCVSQVRRGVA

-546 SAGAFQIPDILDF
+546 SAGAFHIPDILDF

-579 KYRTLSKSARR
+579 KYRALSKSARR

>member
-12 PEPDSVRRSARE
+12 SEPDSVRRSARE

-62 DRSRDAVLQL
+62 DRSRDAVLRL
-72 FRLGWLQVNAYKSLY
+72 FRLGWLQVNAFGSYY

-92 ISSATNKTAKK
+92 ISSVTTKK
-103 GETFLFS
+103 PEEKETFLFS

-115 QNETF
+115 QGETF
-120 LLGLI
+120 LLSLI

-136 FPQQAHPAPQDLWI
+136 FPQQAHPAPRDLWI
-150 LNAEIDPLLA
+150 LNAEIEPLLA
-160 DPNALTPQKRD
+160 APNALTPQEKE
-171 VLRALKK
+171 VLQALKK

-203 TRPAIHPKK
+203 TGPAIHPKK
-212 EQTDIRYDYLAL
+212 AQADIRYDYLAL

-234 PWCECGLDPKL
+234 HWCACGLDPKL
-245 APLVEQARDQLR
+245 APLVEQARNQLR
-257 QMLRTPQ
+257 RLASTPEGRK
-264 WAQLRSCNNRSDWTD
+264 LHNRNNRSDWSYK
-279 GLKEY
+279 LK
-284 KPAPSP
+284 AFST

-320 QVLKH
+320 HVLKH

-351 VNARRL
+351 INARRL

-391 EYRSV
+391 AYRSV

-419 PDWNLALATV
+419 PDWYLALATV

-491 MCRIFPLNLDQT
+491 IGRIFPLNLDQT
-503 SQMTRMLVS
+503 SQLTKMLVS
-512 VLVTSALVSLLSSLI
+512 VLVTSALVSLLSSLV
-527 PWCVSQVRRGLA
+527 PWCVSQVRRGVA

-546 SAGAFQIPDILDF
+546 SAGAFHIPDILDF

-579 KYRTLSKSARR
+579 KYRALSKSARR